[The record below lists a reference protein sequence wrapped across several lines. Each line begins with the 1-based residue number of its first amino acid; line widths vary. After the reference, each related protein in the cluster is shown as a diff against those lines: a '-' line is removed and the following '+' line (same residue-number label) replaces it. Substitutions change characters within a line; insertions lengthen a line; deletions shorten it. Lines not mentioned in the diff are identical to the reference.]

1 MASFEMVLIC
11 AAVFLAGALVGFG
24 VATIYTSAHMIRLY
38 DEKHDLAR
46 KVAEPEE
53 ADRKAKASALAL
65 KVPTIEISDSTVAD
79 GVDFSKDW
87 G

>member
-1 MASFEMVLIC
+1 MASIELILGA

-24 VATIYTSAHMIRLY
+24 IATIYTSAHMLQLY
-38 DEKHDLAR
+38 DEKRELTE
-46 KVAEPEE
+46 KVEELEE
-53 ADRKAKASALAL
+53 ADRKAKAAAMRL
-65 KVPTIEISDSTVAD
+65 KIPTIEISDDTVAD

>member
-1 MASFEMVLIC
+1 MASFEMILIC
-11 AAVFLAGALVGFG
+11 AAVFLAGALIGFG
-24 VATIYTSAHMIRLY
+24 IATIYSSANIIRLY
-38 DEKHDLAR
+38 DEKHDLAI
-46 KVAEPEE
+46 KVAELEE
-53 ADRKAKASALAL
+53 ADRKAKEAAERL